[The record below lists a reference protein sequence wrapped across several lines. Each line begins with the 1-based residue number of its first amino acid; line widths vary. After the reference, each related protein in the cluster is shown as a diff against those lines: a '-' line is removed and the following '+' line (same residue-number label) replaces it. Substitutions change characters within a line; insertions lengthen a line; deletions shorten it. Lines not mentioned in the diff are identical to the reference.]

1 MRRLFA
7 SLLVVAAVARGAEPA
22 APAAAPLCRC
32 EEACERQVFIP
43 SAQNRHGEV
52 RVLKRE
58 GVDCVQT
65 LLYSPAL
72 ARGLKAIRGKEFGA
86 WPEGS
91 PGYAD
96 STNYLAAL
104 RRAETTVR
112 EEFERRADSAE
123 LRQKLLIEFLCAER
137 AAWIALYRVEL
148 AEQDGAM
155 KITRAEPLEVKPVS
169 RAYARRA
176 MDLMIENAF
185 RPAPAANH

>member
-1 MRRLFA
+1 MRRLLAIVLFA
-7 SLLVVAAVARGAEPA
+7 AAAARGAEPA
-22 APAAAPLCRC
+22 PAVAPPLCAC

-52 RVLKRE
+52 RVLKRA

-91 PGYAD
+91 PGHAD

-112 EEFERRADSAE
+112 EEFERRPDSSE

-148 AEQDGAM
+148 AEQGGVV
-155 KITRAEPLEVKPVS
+155 KIARAEPLEVQPVS
-169 RAYARRA
+169 CAYARRA

-185 RPAPAANH
+185 RPAPAADH

>member
-1 MRRLFA
+1 MRRLIAILILAAGA
-7 SLLVVAAVARGAEPA
+7 SGAEPA
-22 APAAAPLCRC
+22 ASADAPLCRG
-32 EEACERQVFIP
+32 EEACQRQVFIP

-91 PGYAD
+91 PGHAD

-104 RRAETTVR
+104 RQAETTVR
-112 EEFERRADSAE
+112 EEFERRADRTE
-123 LRQKLLIEFLCAER
+123 LRQKMLIEYLCAEHT
-137 AAWIALYRVEL
+137 AWVALYRVEL

-155 KITRAEPLEVKPVS
+155 KITRAEPLDVRPVS
-169 RAYARRA
+169 CAYARRA

-185 RPAPAANH
+185 RPAPAADH